1 MIAKLGQHEIP
12 LKAPTSFALRTAV
25 QLALGANAAF
35 GLGAALGVCWGGKP
49 LKVTLR
55 GCGHSIPEY
64 GAAVLDELHGHGIPE
79 ADIWDAASKATSV
92 LSGSV
97 PTEAGVEAA
106 SGFSTPTGEGSTP

>member
-1 MIAKLGQHEIP
+1 MLVKLGKHEVA
-12 LKAPTSFALRTAV
+12 LKAPSSFAMRTAV

-79 ADIWDAASKATSV
+79 ADIWNAASAAASV

-97 PTEAGVEAA
+97 PTEAGVEAEL
-106 SGFSTPTGEGSTP
+106 GFSKPTADPSTP

>member
-1 MIAKLGQHEIP
+1 MLVKLGAHEVP
-12 LKAPTSFALRTAV
+12 LKAPPSFALRTAV

-49 LKVTLR
+49 LRVTLK

-79 ADIWDAASKATSV
+79 ADLWDAASKALSV
-92 LSGSV
+92 LSGSG

-106 SGFSTPTGEGSTP
+106 AVFSEPTGGASTP